1 MNKHLNISDSKKGSD
16 ERDIKD
22 VKSILDDI
30 DDNINQNI
38 NNN

>member
-1 MNKHLNISDSKKGSD
+1 MNKHLNISDSKKGSED
-16 ERDIKD
+16 RD
-22 VKSILDDI
+22 VKGVKDILDDI